1 MSTIFNGDSQ
11 MEVIIVLANCGSDTS
26 KARQALTKYIAR
38 KQEKGRSTEHILK
51 KLRQLELKF
60 INDTSLHAA
69 FRDARAN
76 TCLPRSLDVPLPEFV
91 LREIAATTGRDS
103 RQSGTSAPRDLVT
116 PSPDPSTPRS
126 WLQPSYSPVLHTNP
140 AIIEEDRIQPEAS
153 SRRPSLPPPGRLPVL
168 SPYDS
173 QIGSGRSRSSTVP
186 SSSMSSLFTHS
197 PKKFR
202 TSFNSPPPTS
212 PLPDLPLEATDDYD
226 SYIPRFHLPPP
237 AIPRPFSSASKS
249 SSSSHS
255 SYPSPRTPDAAT
267 TLYPRFSSQS
277 AAMIQGDAS
286 YPPRKEENVPQQ
298 PPVVVEHCPPEMD
311 IPSMFTP
318 SREGSFVASE
328 NSGSDFPVPYRDSPI
343 LHDRPTSYNPDFSFP
358 LDNALRLCTAS
369 PDVRREVNRCLQQD
383 PGYEQ
388 HNWPTVLQDCDIAE
402 DEISFLLNEI
412 AREMEFTLSRT

>member
-1 MSTIFNGDSQ
+1 

-76 TCLPRSLDVPLPEFV
+76 TCLPRSPDVPLPEFV
-91 LREIAATTGRDS
+91 LREMAATAGRDS

-116 PSPDPSTPRS
+116 PSPGPSTPLS
-126 WLQPSYSPVLHTNP
+126 WLQPSYSPILRHVDP

-153 SRRPSLPPPGRLPVL
+153 SRRPSLPPTNAPGRLPVL
-168 SPYDS
+168 SPYAS
-173 QIGSGRSRSSTVP
+173 QIIGSGRSRSSTVP

-212 PLPDLPLEATDDYD
+212 PLPDLPLEAADDYD
-226 SYIPRFHLPPP
+226 SHIPRFHLPPP
-237 AIPRPFSSASKS
+237 ANRPFSSASKS

-267 TLYPRFSSQS
+267 TLCPRFSSQS

-298 PPVVVEHCPPEMD
+298 PPVIMEHCPQEMD

-343 LHDRPTSYNPDFSFP
+343 LHDRPTSHNQDFSFP

-369 PDVRREVNRCLQQD
+369 PVVRREVNRCLHQD

-388 HNWPTVLQDCDIAE
+388 HNWPTVLQECDVAE

-412 AREMEFTLSRT
+412 AREMEFTLSMS

>member
-1 MSTIFNGDSQ
+1 

-91 LREIAATTGRDS
+91 LREMAATTGRDS
-103 RQSGTSAPRDLVT
+103 RQSGTSASRDLVT

-126 WLQPSYSPVLHTNP
+126 WLQPSFSPVLHTDP
-140 AIIEEDRIQPEAS
+140 AIIEEDRIQPEEAS
-153 SRRPSLPPPGRLPVL
+153 SRRPSLPPTNAPGRMPVL
-168 SPYDS
+168 SPYAF

-212 PLPDLPLEATDDYD
+212 PLPDLPLDATDNYD

-237 AIPRPFSSASKS
+237 ANPRPFSSASKS

-255 SYPSPRTPDAAT
+255 SYPSPRTPDAAS

-277 AAMIQGDAS
+277 AAMIRGDAS

-298 PPVVVEHCPPEMD
+298 PQPPVIVEHCPPEME
-311 IPSMFTP
+311 IPSMFIP

-328 NSGSDFPVPYRDSPI
+328 SSGSDSPVPYRDSPI
-343 LHDRPTSYNPDFSFP
+343 LSDRPASHNHNQDFSFP

-369 PDVRREVNRCLQQD
+369 PVVRREVNRCLQQD

-388 HNWPTVLQDCDIAE
+388 HNWPTVLQECDIAE

-412 AREMEFTLSRT
+412 AREMEFTLPRT

>member
-1 MSTIFNGDSQ
+1 

-212 PLPDLPLEATDDYD
+212 PLPDLPLEATDEYD

>member
-1 MSTIFNGDSQ
+1 M
-11 MEVIIVLANCGSDTS
+11 
-26 KARQALTKYIAR
+26 
-38 KQEKGRSTEHILK
+38 
-51 KLRQLELKF
+51 ELKVCGLEISSSPPSINTTSRTQF

-91 LREIAATTGRDS
+91 LREKAATTGRDS
-103 RQSGTSAPRDLVT
+103 RQSGTSVPRDLVT
-116 PSPDPSTPRS
+116 PSPQPSTPRS
-126 WLQPSYSPVLHTNP
+126 WLQPSFLPILHTDP
-140 AIIEEDRIQPEAS
+140 AIIEEDRIQPEEVS
-153 SRRPSLPPPGRLPVL
+153 SRRPSTLPPTNAPGKLPVL
-168 SPYDS
+168 SPYAF

-197 PKKFR
+197 PQKLR
-202 TSFNSPPPTS
+202 TSYNSPPPTS

-226 SYIPRFHLPPP
+226 SHIPRFHLPPP
-237 AIPRPFSSASKS
+237 ANRPFSSASKS

-286 YPPRKEENVPQQ
+286 YPPRKEENAPQQ
-298 PPVVVEHCPPEMD
+298 PPVIMEHCPQEMD

-328 NSGSDFPVPYRDSPI
+328 SSGSDFPVPYRDSPI
-343 LHDRPTSYNPDFSFP
+343 LHDRPASHNQDFSFP

-369 PDVRREVNRCLQQD
+369 PVVRREVNRCLQQD

-388 HNWPTVLQDCDIAE
+388 HNWPTVLQECDVAE

-412 AREMEFTLSRT
+412 AREMEFTLSMS